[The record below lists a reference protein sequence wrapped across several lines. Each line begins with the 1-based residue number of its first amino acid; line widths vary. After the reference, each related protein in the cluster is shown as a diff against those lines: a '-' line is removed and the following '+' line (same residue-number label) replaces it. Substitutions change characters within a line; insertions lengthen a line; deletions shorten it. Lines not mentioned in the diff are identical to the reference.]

1 MTTTTGLP
9 HLLTKRRHQILRA
22 TVQGDARWKTLP
34 DGRIFTD
41 VIGTSRNRPSTREM
55 DQLIAMGLV
64 VRSDTRVGTYDAWY
78 YELTIDG
85 IKALDQ
91 ADCLVGV
98 RVIDEGTTVTA
109 YLADSP
115 IESTDVLLNPLARP
129 DVHVLA
135 RVSRV
140 FAHSGGTWW
149 GWIVDTYS
157 TDYALPRVTKDVA
170 VAYLLGEAAEKNRRH
185 RP

>member
-9 HLLTKRRHQILRA
+9 HLLTKRRHQILAAVTR
-22 TVQGDARWKTLP
+22 GDAKWKYLS

-41 VIGTSRNRPSTREM
+41 VIGASRNRPSTHEM
-55 DQLIAMGLV
+55 NQLIDLGLI
-64 VRSDTRVGTYDAWY
+64 VRSDVAVNGHEVWY
-78 YELTIDG
+78 YELTTDG
-85 IKALDQ
+85 QKALDQ
-91 ADCLVGV
+91 ADCLRGV
-98 RVIDEGTTVTA
+98 RIIDEGTTVTA

-135 RVSRV
+135 RISRV
-140 FAHSGGTWW
+140 FARSGGGWW

-157 TDYALPRVTKDVA
+157 TNYPLERVTKDVA
-170 VAYLLGEAAEKNRRH
+170 VAYLLGEAAEKNRRNV
-185 RP
+185 